1 MMNQQ
6 QPDKFFREKLQN
18 YQRTAPATAWERVES
33 TLEKKTDYKF
43 VWWKIAASFILL
55 AGVTYVV
62 WFHDSSSQAV
72 VTQNGDMTESLPKE
86 SSVEE
91 LGNIAELEDEVA
103 KTESTPAVVP
113 QETSKKSEAISRKT
127 QRNPL
132 PVIPEKKIVGDD
144 EIKDVKSLENV
155 TPPVA
160 SYNPSV
166 VKPSRI
172 KITITSEE
180 TNKYLDEN
188 ALAEATLDDKKPS
201 TLKKLLKKANDLK
214 SNQDP
219 FGDLREK
226 KNEILALNF
235 KNEKRGEN
243 K

>member
-1 MMNQQ
+1 MNQQ

-18 YQRTAPATAWERVES
+18 YQRPAPATAWERIES

-43 VWWKIAASFILL
+43 LWWKIAACFILL

-62 WFHDSSSQAV
+62 WFHNPNPQDV
-72 VTQNGDMTESLPKE
+72 VAQNGDKAVSLPKE

-91 LGNIAELEDEVA
+91 LGNTPKLGEEVA
-103 KTESTPAVVP
+103 ETESKPAVVP
-113 QETSKKSEAISRKT
+113 QETAKRSERIYRKT

-132 PVIPEKKIVGDD
+132 PEISEEKIAGDGEIH
-144 EIKDVKSLENV
+144 EIKSFENV

-160 SYNPSV
+160 SYNPPE

-172 KITITSEE
+172 KITITSDE
-180 TNKYLDEN
+180 TNKYLDET
-188 ALAEATLDDKKPS
+188 ALAEATLEDKKPS